1 MYLLGT
7 GDEMADKFNLLGKI
21 GFGLHHS
28 GIAINGVEYSYGYG
42 EGDETGVSECEPK
55 QDENYIFHRSYS
67 LGTVVTDISEV
78 ERII

>member
-28 GIAINGVEYSYGYG
+28 GIAINGVEYSYGCG
-42 EGDETGVSECEPK
+42 EDDETGVSECEPRK
-55 QDENYIFHRSYS
+55 DENYTFHRSHY
-67 LGTVVTDISEV
+67 LGSIVTDISEL